1 MVDQEVYHMVRVMLE
16 VLEVR
21 IMVDVGVV
29 LVHRPLV
36 VVLLQCQERDLF
48 KIKNGS
54 IQMLLLLRLLMK
66 IQELMAAQQQ
76 QL

>member
-1 MVDQEVYHMVRVMLE
+1 MVDQEVHHMVRVMLE